1 MPITMWLVL
10 SVAGA
15 LAVATGYL
23 PWSDATAT
31 AQRVWP
37 VLLFLVA
44 VTVLAELAQRAGV
57 FRAAAGAV
65 ARAARGRTRLLLL
78 LVCGLGTLTTIALS
92 LDTTAVLLT
101 PVVLTLA
108 SSLEL
113 PPWPFALAA
122 VWLANTA
129 SLLLPVSNLTNLLAQ
144 DRLGLSGSA
153 FAGRLVLPALAV
165 VVVTVAVLFA
175 RFGRGLPRRYATP
188 TAPQAP
194 GRVVFGVAVACCTA
208 LAPAV
213 LLGAPPWTAAVPAAL
228 VLAAT
233 FALRRLPGPA
243 LALLPWRIVL
253 LTGGLFLVVAAIGV
267 HGLNDLLGQALGTG
281 QGAAAQARA
290 AGVAAGAA
298 NTVNNLPAYLAL
310 EGALPRGST
319 HELLA
324 VLLGVNVGPLVL
336 LHGSLATLL
345 WRERCRAAGVA
356 VSAGRFAAEGL
367 LLVPLALLAGWAALQ
382 IG

>member
-1 MPITMWLVL
+1 MWLVL

-23 PWSDATAT
+23 PWSDATTT

-37 VLLFLVA
+37 VLLFLIA

-57 FRAAAGAV
+57 FRVAADAV
-65 ARAARGRTRLLLL
+65 ARAAGGRTRLLLL
-78 LVCGLGTLTTIALS
+78 LVCGLGTLTTITLS

-108 SSLEL
+108 TTLEL

-153 FAGRLVLPALAV
+153 FAGQLVLPAVAV
-165 VVVTVAVLFA
+165 VAVTVVVLFA
-175 RFGRGLPRRYATP
+175 RFGRGLPRRYD
-188 TAPQAP
+188 APAAAP
-194 GRVVFGVAVACCTA
+194 PPDRVVFAVAVACCVA

-233 FALRRLPGPA
+233 FAVRRQPGPA

-253 LTGGLFLVVAAIGV
+253 LTAGLFLVVAAVGV
-267 HGLNDLLGQALGTG
+267 HGLNDLLGHALGGG

-298 NTVNNLPAYLAL
+298 NAVNNLPAYLAL
-310 EGALPRGST
+310 EAAVPRGST
-319 HELLA
+319 GSLLA
-324 VLLGVNVGPLVL
+324 VLLGVNVGPLIL

-345 WRERCRAAGVA
+345 WRERCRAAGVT
-356 VSAGRFAAEGL
+356 VSARRFAAEGL
-367 LLVPLALLAGWAALQ
+367 LLVPAALVAGWAALQ
-382 IG
+382 VA